1 MMSNPSQLPN
11 IDAQI
16 AYYNSRWSGYRFGN
30 FLELERCAAILDRLV
45 ATRLSFNPRICDLG
59 CGSGWLAGILG
70 IFGETTGV
78 DLSDVAAR
86 AASERFPHVRF
97 EAANIFEWRHSL
109 AYFDVVVSQEV
120 IEHVEDQARY
130 LQIANDLL
138 KPGGYLIIT
147 TPNAKAFHA
156 APLAKQKAWSNQPI
170 ENWVDARQLECLL
183 SLCFRDI
190 EITTIVPSFAD
201 SGFHRVANSFKVQ
214 RLLDA
219 FGLGKIWRAL
229 MYRCG
234 YGLHLVALAR
244 KTR

>member
-1 MMSNPSQLPN
+1 MSSSGQLPG
-11 IDAQI
+11 IDAQT
-16 AYYNSRWSGYRFGN
+16 AYYNSRWSGYGFGN
-30 FLELERCAAILDRLV
+30 ALELQRCAAILDHLV
-45 ATRLSFNPRICDLG
+45 ATGFLRPRICDLG

-86 AASERFPHVRF
+86 AASERFPHVHF
-97 EAANIFEWRHSL
+97 EAANIFEWRHPL

-120 IEHVEDQARY
+120 LEHVEDQARY

-170 ENWVDARQLECLL
+170 ENWVDARQLRYLL
-183 SLCFRDI
+183 SVCFRHI
-190 EITTIVPSFAD
+190 EITSIIPSFAD

-214 RLLDA
+214 RFLDA
-219 FGLGKIWRAL
+219 FGLGRPWRTL

-244 KTR
+244 KPAA